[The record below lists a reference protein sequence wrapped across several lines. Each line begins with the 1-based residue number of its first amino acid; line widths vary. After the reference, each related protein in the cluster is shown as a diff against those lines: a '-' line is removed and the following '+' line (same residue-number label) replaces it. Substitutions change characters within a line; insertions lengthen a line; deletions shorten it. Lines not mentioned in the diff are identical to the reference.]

1 MIRRDLL
8 ITAAASII
16 GISID
21 VLQRHDAATQMIA
34 VGIVKKPTKVVHDQ
48 FCIFAVIETR
58 CLGLIP
64 LNIDDDV
71 FPAMARESLGHREGQ
86 VCRWWLLGVPF
97 GLPTLEGAFE
107 AATAPV
113 GGRLVRDAVVTSDHS
128 VWVVVG
134 QNCYTIKGEVFR

>member
-1 MIRRDLL
+1 
-8 ITAAASII
+8 
-16 GISID
+16 
-21 VLQRHDAATQMIA
+21 MIA
-34 VGIVKKPTKVVHDQ
+34 LARIASLVTLCALAGCSVEIARLAAISASDV
-48 FCIFAVIETR
+48 
-58 CLGLIP
+58 
-64 LNIDDDV
+64 DD
-71 FPAMARESLGHREGQ
+71 ARESLGHREGQ

-97 GLPTLEGAFE
+97 GLPTLEAALE